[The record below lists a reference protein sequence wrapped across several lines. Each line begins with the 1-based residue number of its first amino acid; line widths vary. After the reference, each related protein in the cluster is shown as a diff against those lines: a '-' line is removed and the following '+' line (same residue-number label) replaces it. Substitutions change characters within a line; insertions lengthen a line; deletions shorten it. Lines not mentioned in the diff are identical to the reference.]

1 MKKENKGS
9 ATKEVKKEESKKG
22 VFKSGLIK
30 TLVEKM
36 KKQKS
41 DKTKNPKAEDGIKDS
56 NAISL
61 SDILSDINNMSEQD
75 INNICEDINNMKIE
89 VGIDSKAI
97 ELLSDLKENENA
109 KKLLQNLNI
118 SMDVDVKS
126 ISEFRKSDFDTVK
139 SMGCKIGKVYVNSGW
154 DEAAE
159 KGYTADKYEKIV
171 TNAEKM
177 LQKAIGGLP
186 KTASQKDKFM
196 AIYNVVLKAE
206 HYDYS
211 ALSKN
216 SKNKYTSRNLEGFF
230 LQGKSVCAGTADA
243 LKNLCE
249 CAGIEMEYVQGM
261 AKSKHEN
268 RSNYHAWVKAKI
280 DGQWYNADPTW
291 DANKVGKKYEFCLK
305 SDKDFYGHTEDRK
318 YNPTYKRDKYSQT
331 HRRTGETRTYK
342 SATKSENRKELK
354 RLYYDS
360 DLNEK
365 INEAKEIREKQKVS
379 KSYLK
384 YAKEHFEPGELDDGP
399 DLEETTKLTFKQK
412 LAKFLNKY
420 KHISNISFIK
430 RFINKNRIPEG
441 ITEKAKSIGEKAQ
454 IPQEKYRVPQD
465 VSEKYLKN
473 INKRQS
479 KKPDDINQDYNHIR

>member
-1 MKKENKGS
+1 MKKENNGS
-9 ATKEVKKEESKKG
+9 TATKEEKKEIVNKNKSKKG
-22 VFKSGLIK
+22 LFKSELIK
-30 TLVEKM
+30 SLVEKI
-36 KKQKS
+36 KKPKS
-41 DKTKNPKAEDGIKDS
+41 DKAKDSKSEDEIKDS

-61 SDILSDINNMSEQD
+61 SDILSDINNMSKQD
-75 INNICEDINNMKIE
+75 IDNICEDINSMKIK

-118 SMDVDVKS
+118 SMDIDVKS

-196 AIYNVVLKAE
+196 AIYNAVLKAE

-216 SKNKYTSRNLEGFF
+216 SPNKYTSRNLEGFF

-261 AKSKHEN
+261 AKSKHEHQQ
-268 RSNYHAWVKAKI
+268 SYHAWVKAKI

-305 SDKDFYGHTEDRK
+305 SDKDFYGHKEDK
-318 YNPTYKRDKYSQT
+318 EYNPTYRRDRYSQT

-342 SATKSENRKELK
+342 SANISIDRTELEE
-354 RLYYDS
+354 YYDT
-360 DLNEK
+360 DFDK
-365 INEAKEIREKQKVS
+365 KEINIEKVS
-379 KSYLK
+379 QSALK
-384 YAKEHFEPGELDDGP
+384 YA
-399 DLEETTKLTFKQK
+399 TKHYQPVSSVPNIQLTFKQK
-412 LAKFLNKY
+412 LAEFLSKR
-420 KHISNISFIK
+420 KHLKNVSFIK
-430 RFINKNRIPEG
+430 NFIEKNKFTHTK
-441 ITEKAKSIGEKAQ
+441 TENTGSKMPNKTVKELFSNQDCIQK
-454 IPQEKYRVPQD
+454 VPKD
-465 VSEKYLKN
+465 VSERYIKN
-473 INKRQS
+473 YNKQNKGYTPKSS
-479 KKPDDINQDYNHIR
+479 KENIHTR